1 MAFSDNIEAI
11 KSYATNAAQSAANKT
26 KKLAAIAKANIA
38 ILAEEDKVKK
48 AQLELG
54 KVYYKDFILNEEPDQ
69 AEYLPWCDKITES
82 LKLID
87 NLKMEIE
94 LARQPEVVEEE
105 APEKDIPVVDEVV
118 EEAEAVAEEVT
129 AAVEEAEA
137 AIEEAAEEV
146 ELPEIVVVEEN
157 VAEVV
162 EEAAEAATEAAEE
175 VAEAAAEEVP
185 VEEVPAEDAPAEE

>member
-1 MAFSDNIEAI
+1 MAFSDNFDAI
-11 KSYATNAAQSAANKT
+11 KNYATNAAQAAAKKT
-26 KKLAAIAKANIA
+26 KKLASIAKANIA

-94 LARQPEVVEEE
+94 LARQPEVEEE
-105 APEKDIPVVDEVV
+105 EPEKDIPVVDEEIV
-118 EEAEAVAEEVT
+118 EEAEAVAEEV
-129 AAVEEAEA
+129 AAVVEDAVEAVEEA
-137 AIEEAAEEV
+137 AEV
-146 ELPEIVVVEEN
+146 VIPEIVVVEEP

-162 EEAAEAATEAAEE
+162 EEAAEAVEE
-175 VAEAAAEEVP
+175 VAEAVAEEVP

>member
-1 MAFSDNIEAI
+1 MAFTDNFDAI
-11 KSYATNAAQSAANKT
+11 KEYAANAAQAAAKKT

-94 LARQPEVVEEE
+94 MARQPDTAEEV
-105 APEKDIPVVDEVV
+105 EKDVDV
-118 EEAEAVAEEVT
+118 EDIVDEAEAVVD
-129 AAVEEAEA
+129 EAEA
-137 AIEEAAEEV
+137 VVEEV
-146 ELPEIVVVEEN
+146 KAVIENVEETTDNAVEAEIPQIVVVEETP
-157 VAEVV
+157 EVV
-162 EEAAEAATEAAEE
+162 D
-175 VAEAAAEEVP
+175 VPVVEVP
-185 VEEVPAEDAPAEE
+185 VEEVAVEESTAVEDLDKEEPVQE